1 MSKPPVSV
9 AEIRQSFLDFFA
21 AKGHTVVPS
30 SPLVPGND
38 PTLMFT
44 NSGMVQFKD
53 VFLGTDKRPY
63 VRAASVQACL
73 RAGGKHNDLEN
84 VGYTARHHT
93 FFEMLGN
100 WSFGDYFKKESLQW
114 GWELLTQVY
123 GLPPEKLLAT
133 VYHEDDEAYDIWTKV
148 IGLPPERV
156 IRIGDNKGGKYKSD
170 NFWTMA
176 DTGPCGPC
184 SEIFYDHGPHIPG
197 GPPGS
202 PDEDGDRFIEIWN
215 HVFMQFEMHED
226 GSVTR
231 LPAPCVDTG
240 MGLERVAAI
249 LQGVHSNY
257 EIDLFQKLIQAA
269 ARETG
274 CTDLDNPSLKV
285 IADHIRATA
294 FLVSDGV
301 IPSNEGRGYV
311 QRRIIRRAIRHGY
324 KLGQKKPF
332 FHKLVPDLVAQM
344 GEAYPR
350 LKAKQAE
357 VMAALKAE
365 EERFFETLETGM
377 QILESRLDDKYLLCE
392 AYKRET
398 GDKENI
404 IGVTKSQN
412 EPDEWFLGNGPHDI
426 HRAQLIPLLDGP
438 HAALPAYT
446 EQRPIVV
453 IATPD
458 ANASFNTPVNPLL
471 WRVHTVSEDWKQ
483 LPGDVAFKLHDT
495 YGFPLDLTQDV
506 CRERGVTVDEAG
518 FDAAMQ
524 HQKDMARA
532 AGKFKM
538 DKALAYDG
546 APSRF
551 TGYTSLQEQ
560 ATVLALYA
568 DGAPVQQLQAGQSG
582 VVVLDVTPF
591 YAESGGQVGD
601 RGHITAAS
609 GALFDVQDTQKIKAD
624 VFGQHGVL
632 SSGSLKV
639 GDAVQAT
646 VNAELRAAT
655 TRNHSVTHL
664 MHKALRETLGSHVQQ
679 KGSLVDE
686 DKTRF
691 DFVQNAPVTPEQ
703 LHRIEQL
710 VNAEIVADAPTVIR
724 EMDIESAKATGAMM
738 LFGEKY
744 GDTVRVVDIG
754 SSRELCGGTHVQ
766 RAGEIGLF
774 KLVAEGGVAAG
785 VRRVE
790 AITGAKALAYVQ
802 QLESTVAQAARALK
816 APVHELQAK
825 LEQQLE
831 HAKALEK
838 EIAALK
844 DKLASSQGDELV
856 AQAIDVKGLKVL
868 AAKLEGVDAKTLRDT
883 LDKLKDKLKT
893 AAIVL
898 AAVDG
903 DKVQL
908 AAGVTKDAVG
918 QVKAGELV
926 NFVAQQVGGKGGGKP
941 DMAMAGGT
949 DASKLPAAL
958 QSVQAWVAER
968 LG

>member
-1 MSKPPVSV
+1 MTTHSVPHMSV
-9 AEIRQSFLDFFA
+9 AQIRQTFLDFFA
-21 AKGHTVVPS
+21 ARGHTIVPS
-30 SPLVPGND
+30 SPLVPAND

-53 VFLGTDKRPY
+53 VFLGADKRPY
-63 VRAASVQACL
+63 NRATSVQACL

-123 GLPPEKLLAT
+123 KLPPERLLAT

-170 NFWTMA
+170 NFWMMA
-176 DTGPCGPC
+176 DTGPCGPS

-332 FHKLVPDLVAQM
+332 FHKLVRDLVQQM
-344 GEAYPR
+344 GAAYPR
-350 LKAKQAE
+350 LAE
-357 VMAALKAE
+357 QEARITETLKTE
-365 EERFFETLETGM
+365 EERFFETLAHGM
-377 QILESRLDDKYLLCE
+377 EILDTAL
-392 AYKRET
+392 A
-398 GDKENI
+398 G
-404 IGVTKSQN
+404 GVQT
-412 EPDEWFLGNGPHDI
+412 
-426 HRAQLIPLLDGP
+426 
-438 HAALPAYT
+438 
-446 EQRPIVV
+446 
-453 IATPD
+453 
-458 ANASFNTPVNPLL
+458 
-471 WRVHTVSEDWKQ
+471 

-524 HQKDMARA
+524 HQKDTARA

-551 TGYTSLQEQ
+551 TGYTSLTED

-568 DGAPVQQLQAGQSG
+568 DGAPVQQLQAGQNG
-582 VVVLDVTPF
+582 VVVLSVTPF

-601 RGHITAAS
+601 RGQITAAS
-609 GALFDVQDTQKIKAD
+609 GALFNVHDTQKIKAD

-632 SSGSLKV
+632 VQGTLQV
-639 GDAVQAT
+639 GDAVYAT
-646 VNAELRAAT
+646 VDADLRTAT
-655 TRNHSVTHL
+655 ARNHSVTHL

-691 DFVQNAPVTPEQ
+691 DFVQNAPITQEQ
-703 LHRIEQL
+703 LHRVEQL

-744 GDTVRVVDIG
+744 GDTVRVVEIG

-774 KLVAEGGVAAG
+774 KLVAEGSVAAG

-844 DKLASSQGDELV
+844 GKLASSQGDELV

-868 AAKLEGVDAKTLRDT
+868 AAKLEGADAKTLRDT

-949 DASKLPAAL
+949 DASKLLAAL
-958 QSVQAWVAER
+958 HSVQGWIAEQ